1 MSHDAYGSCGFA
13 DCALTL
19 SALSFGL
26 CTRKECCLR
35 GLIVSYGRA
44 LTLHLSGSSTAHART
59 CVRVRV
65 RVCVCICQDG
75 EGRAEVKMIW
85 GS

>member
-19 SALSFGL
+19 SALRFGL
-26 CTRKECCLR
+26 CTKKEGCLR

-44 LTLHLSGSSTAHART
+44 LTPHLSGSSTAHART
-59 CVRVRV
+59 CVRVCVSALV
-65 RVCVCICQDG
+65 RMG
-75 EGRAEVKMIW
+75 KAERR
-85 GS
+85 